1 MLPDGAPAGPD
12 SPRRGF
18 RLGEWRVDPG
28 TDRLTGEGGTVHLR
42 PRVMDLLVFL
52 AGRCGEVVAKAELLD
67 AVWSTRFVAES
78 ALSSAI
84 AEARRALGDRPGSPR
99 YLETIPKRG
108 YRLLVRTA
116 PLSVAGPNAARRDVP
131 GVARPWPVGPDAVF
145 VGREPELARLE
156 EALLDACS
164 GRGSAVFVTGEPGSG
179 KTALLAAF
187 AGRALAASPGVA
199 VAGGRCPIPVIPVES
214 CLPFREALAA
224 IGGEP
229 LRGWLPAS
237 AGGAAV
243 GWSRDLAGA
252 LAERPAAFPAAILD
266 PAAAGPAPDQ
276 TSVVAQLESVL
287 LSFSSRRPLLLL
299 VDDLHRADRGS
310 VALLARLARELPR
323 SRILLVASYRPG
335 EAPRDAGRTRK
346 ERAVDEVVRSIGG
359 AAFVRL
365 GQAPD
370 RAFVDALVDAVPNA
384 LGVEF
389 RDALFEHSDGLPVV
403 AVEILRSLCAK
414 GVLAAGRDGRWA
426 VVGPVDWREV
436 PERVARLLREQL
448 DALGPFERRVLTA
461 AALEGEEF
469 APESVA
475 ATLGEPLPK
484 VVEAISAALG
494 RQRRLVEAS
503 GASSSGE
510 GRVAPYRFR
519 HALLR
524 RWIHDG
530 LDEVELR
537 LWRER
542 ANAAGSRSAGGRRA
556 AIRAIIPAR
565 RTHDGAL
572 RRGAGA
578 A

>member
-1 MLPDGAPAGPD
+1 
-12 SPRRGF
+12 
-18 RLGEWRVDPG
+18 
-28 TDRLTGEGGTVHLR
+28 
-42 PRVMDLLVFL
+42 MDLLVFL
-52 AGRCGEVVAKAELLD
+52 AGRGGKVVAKEELLD

-84 AEARRALGDRPGSPR
+84 AEARHALGDRPESPR

-108 YRLLVRTA
+108 YRLLVPASPLAEGGTSAGRCETA
-116 PLSVAGPNAARRDVP
+116 
-131 GVARPWPVGPDAVF
+131 GVARPWPIGPDAVF

-164 GRGSAVFVTGEPGSG
+164 GRGSAAFVTGEPGSG

-187 AGRALAASPGVA
+187 AGRALAASPDVA
-199 VAGGRCPIPVIPVES
+199 VAGGRCPLPVIPVEP

-224 IGGEP
+224 IAGEP
-229 LRGWLPAS
+229 LRGWLPGS
-237 AGGAAV
+237 PGGAAC

-252 LAERPAAFPAAILD
+252 LADRATAFPAAVFD
-266 PAAAGPAPDQ
+266 PAPAGPAADPC
-276 TSVVAQLESVL
+276 SLVARLETVL
-287 LSFSSRRPLLLL
+287 LAFSSRRPLLLL

-323 SRILLVASYRPG
+323 SRILLLASYRPG
-335 EAPRDAGRTRK
+335 EAPRAPGQRRP

-359 AAFVRL
+359 AAFVPLER
-365 GQAPD
+365 APD

-384 LGVEF
+384 LGGEF
-389 RDALFEHSDGLPVV
+389 RDALFGQCDGNPLV
-403 AVEILRSLCAK
+403 AVEILRSLCAR
-414 GVLAAGRDGRWA
+414 GVLAPGRDGRWA
-426 VVGPVDWREV
+426 VVGTVDWTVV
-436 PERVARLLREQL
+436 PERVARLLQEEL

-494 RQRRLVEAS
+494 RRRRLVEEA
-503 GASSSGE
+503 GPGPSGE

-530 LDEVELR
+530 LDEAER
-537 LWRER
+537 RFWRER
-542 ANAAGSRSAGGRRA
+542 AEAAGSRSARGRRA
-556 AIRAIIPAR
+556 AIREIIRAR
-565 RTHDGAL
+565 RAHDGAL